1 VEIEKVGVVGCGVMG
16 RGITQ
21 VCAQSG
27 YTVIV
32 SEINQE
38 LLSKGLSSIKS
49 ALTRRVDKGQLS
61 QQDSKAILGRI
72 KGTTEAQEFSHC
84 DLVIEAASENLELK
98 KQIFAQ
104 VDEICLGHAILA
116 TNTSCLS
123 VTDMAMATKRPEKVV
138 GMHFMNPAP
147 VMKLVEIV
155 KTTVSSQE
163 TLETSRRFGESLGK
177 TIVVAQDLPGFIENR
192 LLVPF
197 LLNAI
202 RMLEAGIA
210 SREDIDTAI
219 KLGLNHPVGPL
230 ALSDLMGL
238 DIVLFIAD
246 AMYQELKDPQYITPS
261 LLRKMVTAGRL
272 GRKTGQGF
280 YDYK

>member
-1 VEIEKVGVVGCGVMG
+1 MEIEKVGVVGCGVMG

-147 VMKLVEIV
+147 VM
-155 KTTVSSQE
+155 
-163 TLETSRRFGESLGK
+163 
-177 TIVVAQDLPGFIENR
+177 
-192 LLVPF
+192 
-197 LLNAI
+197 
-202 RMLEAGIA
+202 
-210 SREDIDTAI
+210 
-219 KLGLNHPVGPL
+219 
-230 ALSDLMGL
+230 
-238 DIVLFIAD
+238 
-246 AMYQELKDPQYITPS
+246 
-261 LLRKMVTAGRL
+261 
-272 GRKTGQGF
+272 
-280 YDYK
+280 